1 MPNDENEQDRLDLLH
16 HMVMLVTGKQHFFAP
31 IKEQELKRV
40 LDVGTG
46 TGIWAIEVAD
56 KYPDAQVLGNDLSPV
71 QPNWVVC
78 CTLHTGPSGAGFWT

>member
-31 IKEQELKRV
+31 IKKQELKRV

-78 CTLHTGPSGAGFWT
+78 CTLHTRPSGIEFWT